1 MLCVVVVVAVM
12 SSNIPK
18 IVDGINMHNP
28 VVYFLDDLIGDYT
41 DALLIIRKILSIL
54 NVVKYVILM
63 FIPAKKHGRKKPLL
77 QRSDVYQLSLQ
88 TLQDGFKSSDSVNC
102 EENTKQD
109 AWSCDLD
116 ITIREAD
123 ACHKSDQ
130 QKNFLTL
137 VKFDKQGNSTV
148 KYQFLEVDDISKIAI
163 VCKQPQFSGDKAVC
177 FIDISDSQ
185 VTNAYIWLI
194 YSY

>member
-41 DALLIIRKILSIL
+41 DALLVIRRLLSVL
-54 NVVKYVILM
+54 NVVKYVILV

-77 QRSDVYQLSLQ
+77 QRSDVYQLSFQ

-116 ITIREAD
+116 TTIEEAD
-123 ACHKSDQ
+123 ACHKSNQ
-130 QKNFLTL
+130 QKNFLIL

-148 KYQFLEVDDISKIAI
+148 KHQFLEADDISKISI
-163 VCKQPQFSGDKAVC
+163 VCKHPQFSGDKAVC

-185 VTNAYIWLI
+185 VTYMWLI
-194 YSY
+194 CSY